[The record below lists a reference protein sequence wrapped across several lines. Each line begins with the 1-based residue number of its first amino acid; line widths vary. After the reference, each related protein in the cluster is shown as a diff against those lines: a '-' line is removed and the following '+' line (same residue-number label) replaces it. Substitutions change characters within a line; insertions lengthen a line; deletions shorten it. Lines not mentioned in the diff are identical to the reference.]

1 MERESIIQDE
11 RKNLNKFKQK
21 VKPKPTIPVLIYSD
35 VKMHLE
41 KLHWKF
47 VIVTIDKASDNFGFI
62 CRKYYIFKLF
72 AEVTLNRNKNYTSTD
87 SQTKTS

>member
-21 VKPKPTIPVLIYSD
+21 VKLKPTIPVLIYSD

-41 KLHWKF
+41 KLH
-47 VIVTIDKASDNFGFI
+47 
-62 CRKYYIFKLF
+62 
-72 AEVTLNRNKNYTSTD
+72 
-87 SQTKTS
+87 

>member
-35 VKMHLE
+35 VKCTWKNFIENLLLSPLIKHQTILDLYVE
-41 KLHWKF
+41 NTTFSNFLQKL
-47 VIVTIDKASDNFGFI
+47 
-62 CRKYYIFKLF
+62 L
-72 AEVTLNRNKNYTSTD
+72 
-87 SQTKTS
+87 

>member
-41 KLHWKF
+41 KLH
-47 VIVTIDKASDNFGFI
+47 
-62 CRKYYIFKLF
+62 
-72 AEVTLNRNKNYTSTD
+72 
-87 SQTKTS
+87 